1 MTMRWFR
8 KQTKTFL
15 WVVMAGFV
23 AWILFELGADIFR
36 LNVGGQPYEQGVV
49 AEVDGEPVTYEVY
62 TRALQQALEDSA
74 KAWGREVT
82 PRDRIQIA
90 EAVWTD
96 LLTQIRLQ
104 KLVQERGLSLSDPT
118 VLELIRRIPP
128 PEIQQDSAFWDS
140 TGFNYPAYLS
150 LLQNPQAAPFFV
162 NYEMRLRREIPQ
174 QITWTDF
181 ATAVL
186 YHPEELRPRA
196 VMENTLMQASVFRF
210 VYDRLPDS
218 AVSYTEDDLK
228 AYYARNRERYRQK
241 TRVQL
246 LVVEAP
252 FVPSPEDSAL
262 AREKIQAALD
272 ELREGRDFAEVA
284 RYYAEVPQLRER
296 EGLMG
301 VFPRNA
307 IPLPDTLQEKLLTA
321 EPGEIVGPLVFPPGY
336 ALFRWEPRGRD
347 SVAIHAIAVAV
358 EPSSTTREN
367 LYLALSEFVEST
379 PREALDSL
387 AGEKGFR
394 TFTTPLF
401 PPEGGYIPQ
410 IGARSDLLSWLERA
424 KPGDISPVV
433 ELPSGFGVALLTKMI
448 PEGIPPLDSVKDR
461 VERDLV
467 RELKKEKAMAL
478 VDSARKL
485 LQEGKAF
492 EEVQEALTAYR
503 PEVIHTPKF
512 RLRQPVPG
520 LGLDLELASLIY
532 GLPADSSVH
541 GPFALE
547 RAVYLIQKTLHEPPA
562 DTTLD
567 VQGYAQRRAQLLLQ
581 VLIRDIQRELGS
593 PKGVKDYRPQVLKPV
608 S

>member
-36 LNVGGQPYEQGVV
+36 LNVGGKPYEQGVV

-74 KAWGREVT
+74 RAWGREIT

-90 EAVWTD
+90 DAVWTD
-96 LLTQIRLQ
+96 LLTQVRLQ
-104 KLVQERGLSLSDPT
+104 KLVRQRGLSLSDPT

-140 TGFNYPAYLS
+140 TGFNYQAYLS

-181 ATAVL
+181 ATAVI
-186 YHPEELRPRA
+186 YPPEELRPRA
-196 VMENTLMQASVFRF
+196 EMENTVMQANVFRF
-210 VYDRLPDS
+210 VYDRIPDS
-218 AVSYTEDDLK
+218 AITYTEEDLR

-241 TRVQL
+241 TRVRL

-252 FVPSPEDSAL
+252 FVPSAEDSAL
-262 AREKIQAALD
+262 AREKIQAAME
-272 ELREGRDFAEVA
+272 ELQEGRDFAEVA
-284 RYYAEVPQLRER
+284 KYYAEVPQLKER
-296 EGLMG
+296 GGLMG
-301 VFPRNA
+301 VFPRKA
-307 IPLPDTLQEKLLTA
+307 IPLPDTLREKLLRA
-321 EPGEIVGPLVFPPGY
+321 QPGELVGPLAFPPGY
-336 ALFRWEPRGRD
+336 ALFRWEPRGKD
-347 SVAIHAIAVAV
+347 SVAIHAIAVMV
-358 EPSSTTREN
+358 TPSSSTRES
-367 LYLALSEFVEST
+367 LYTALSEFVKNT

-401 PPEGGYIPQ
+401 PPDGGYIPN
-410 IGARSDLLSWLERA
+410 IGARSDLLSWLAQA
-424 KPGDISPVV
+424 KPGDLSPVV
-433 ELPSGFGVALLTKMI
+433 ELPSGFGVALLKTMI

-485 LQEGKAF
+485 LDEGKSF

-520 LGLDLELASLIY
+520 LGFDLELASLIY
-532 GLPADSSVH
+532 GLPADSSIR

-547 RAVYLIQKTLHEPPA
+547 RGVYLIRKLLHEPPV
-562 DTTLD
+562 DSTFD
-567 VQGYAQRRAQLLLQ
+567 FQSYAQGRAQTVLQ
-581 VLIRDIQRELGS
+581 VLLRDIQRELGS
-593 PKGVKDYRPQVLKPV
+593 PKGVKDYRPLVLKPV